1 MISFSIRSNNLISGV
16 FSCTFSRHALGPPTS
31 LQMHGASLENPI
43 GTPGLLIP
51 NAVSIVEYFQ
61 AQMQTQVVA
70 ISSLFLQRTQAR
82 HANTQ
87 IQ

>member
-1 MISFSIRSNNLISGV
+1 
-16 FSCTFSRHALGPPTS
+16 
-31 LQMHGASLENPI
+31 MHKHGSSLENPI
-43 GTPGLLIP
+43 RFLLRIHSIGISGLLIP

-61 AQMQTQVVA
+61 AQMQTQAVA

>member
-1 MISFSIRSNNLISGV
+1 MH
-16 FSCTFSRHALGPPTS
+16 FSRHALGPPRS
-31 LQMHGASLENPI
+31 LHKHRSSLENPI
-43 GTPGLLIP
+43 RFLLRIHSIGISVLLIP

-61 AQMQTQVVA
+61 AQMQTQAVA